1 MSEYRINVRFSLED
15 AAQRRTAEFMETLD
29 REQYG
34 SRSAFAAKAIC
45 AAVAD
50 ILDGDRDARLLE
62 AIRQIVREELAAL
75 PTLPRE
81 TLPPMAPVVELTEE
95 QEQKQKAA
103 ALAFLEGF

>member
-15 AAQRRTAEFMETLD
+15 AAQRRTAEFLETLD
-29 REQYG
+29 RKQYG
-34 SRSAFAAKAIC
+34 SRSAFAVKAIC

-50 ILDGDRDARLLE
+50 ILDGDHNARLLE
-62 AIRQIVREELAAL
+62 EIRQIVREELAAL
-75 PTLPRE
+75 PAMPPE
-81 TLPPMAPVVELTEE
+81 TSPHIAPVMELTAE

>member
-15 AAQRRTAEFMETLD
+15 AAQRRTAEFLETLD

-50 ILDGDRDARLLE
+50 ILDGDRDARLLD

-75 PTLPRE
+75 PAMPPE
-81 TLPPMAPVVELTEE
+81 TSPPVEITEE

>member
-15 AAQRRTAEFMETLD
+15 AAQRRTAEFLETLD

-34 SRSAFAAKAIC
+34 SRSAFAA
-45 AAVAD
+45 VAEL
-50 ILDGDRDARLLE
+50 LDGDRDARLLD

-75 PTLPRE
+75 PAMPPE
-81 TLPPMAPVVELTEE
+81 TSPPVEITEE

>member
-15 AAQRRTAEFMETLD
+15 ASQRRTAEFLETLD

-62 AIRQIVREELAAL
+62 AIRQIIREELS
-75 PTLPRE
+75 TLPV
-81 TLPPMAPVVELTEE
+81 LPPETSPPVEITEE

>member
-15 AAQRRTAEFMETLD
+15 ASQRRTAEFLETLD

-45 AAVAD
+45 AAVEEL
-50 ILDGDRDARLLE
+50 LDGDRDARLLE
-62 AIRQIVREELAAL
+62 AIRQIIREELAAL
-75 PTLPRE
+75 PAMPPE
-81 TLPPMAPVVELTEE
+81 TSPPIEITEE
-95 QEQKQKAA
+95 QEKKQKAA